1 MWDKYFPTV
10 REILAD
16 GGLTTDFDGRE
27 AYQQMMK
34 ARLDAWF

>member
-1 MWDKYFPTV
+1 MWEEYFPLV
-10 REILAD
+10 QAALQE
-16 GGLTTDFDGRE
+16 GGFTTDFEGRE